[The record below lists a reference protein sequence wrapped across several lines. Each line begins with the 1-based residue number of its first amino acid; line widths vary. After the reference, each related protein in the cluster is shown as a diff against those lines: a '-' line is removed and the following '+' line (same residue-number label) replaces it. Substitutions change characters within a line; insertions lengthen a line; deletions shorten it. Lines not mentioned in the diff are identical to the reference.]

1 MANNEKIDRVKIKE
15 QAKKIMD
22 EFVSALEKA
31 EEIKEEFGVRRK
43 NVMRV
48 PGKDRYKGTDF
59 KQRML
64 KNAPKV
70 ENDQIIA
77 EKKKW

>member
-1 MANNEKIDRVKIKE
+1 MVDKEKIKE
-15 QAKKIMD
+15 QAKKLMD

-31 EEIKEEFGVRRK
+31 EEVKEDFGVKRK
-43 NVMRV
+43 DVMRT
-48 PGKDRYKGTDF
+48 PSKDKYKGTDF
-59 KQRML
+59 KERML

-70 ENDQIIA
+70 EDEQIVA